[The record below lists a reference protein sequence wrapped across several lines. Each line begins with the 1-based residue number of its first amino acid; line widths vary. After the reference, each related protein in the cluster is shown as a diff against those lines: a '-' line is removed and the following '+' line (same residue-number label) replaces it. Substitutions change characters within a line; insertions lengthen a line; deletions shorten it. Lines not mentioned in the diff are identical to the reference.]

1 MSVKNVNIK
10 HQESLTRV
18 ERFAVWI
25 TDRIGT
31 MGFFF
36 IILIWTGFWLL
47 WNVFAPSEFHFDP
60 FPAFALWLFISNM
73 IQLFFLP
80 LIMIGQNLQNRHT
93 ELRAEND
100 FETNLKTEREVEVIL
115 TNLKKQEEMI
125 SKILKHLEKSRS

>member
-47 WNVFAPSEFHFDP
+47 WNVFAPSEFRFDP

-80 LIMIGQNLQNRHT
+80 LIMIGQNLQNRHA

-100 FETNLKTEREVEVIL
+100 FEINLKAEREIEAIL
-115 TNLKKQEEMI
+115 INLEKQEEMI
-125 SKILKHLEKSRS
+125 SKILERLPGKLN

>member
-36 IILIWTGFWLL
+36 IILIWTGLWLL
-47 WNVFAPSEFHFDP
+47 WNIFAPSEFHFDP